1 VGILARRIPARRGAG
16 DPPGDRRLPQPKPQ
30 HVHQDGERKPRALIG
45 LLATLVFILA
55 LPARADDDLINP
67 DRPGIADGSQTI
79 GRGTFQLETGIDR
92 EQGDNAFPSLLRYGL
107 SKNFEARL
115 ESDSALTHP
124 LLGFKWHF
132 AGAPSLG
139 VIVRAGEHHEGDVR
153 LAADINLGEKWSL
166 NPNIGV
172 NRDRGALAALTV
184 QYNVTQRAN
193 VFIDGGY
200 DTSQLLLDAGGAWII
215 GRNTQLD
222 ASITWGARGVGV
234 PNVVYSAGISRRF

>member
-1 VGILARRIPARRGAG
+1 M
-16 DPPGDRRLPQPKPQ
+16 RRLALLLVVLAAL
-30 HVHQDGERKPRALIG
+30 HVY
-45 LLATLVFILA
+45 
-55 LPARADDDLINP
+55 ADDDLINP

-92 EQGDNAFPSLLRYGL
+92 EKGDNAFPTLLRYGI
-107 SKNFEARL
+107 SKSFEARV

-124 LLGFKWHF
+124 LLGFKFHF
-132 AGAPSLG
+132 ADAPSLG

-166 NPNIGV
+166 NPNVGM

-184 QYNVTQRAN
+184 QYNITQRAN

-215 GRNTQLD
+215 GRDTQLD
-222 ASITWGARGVGV
+222 ASVTWGARGSGV